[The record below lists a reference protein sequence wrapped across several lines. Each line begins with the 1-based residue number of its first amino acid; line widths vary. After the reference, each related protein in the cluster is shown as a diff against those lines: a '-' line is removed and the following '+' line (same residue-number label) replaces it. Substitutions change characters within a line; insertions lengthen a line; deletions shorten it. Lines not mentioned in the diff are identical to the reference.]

1 VREELEFECWRSSYT
16 GVSSVQC
23 SAVTARAGEGGAG
36 RVAYAP
42 RSGGDGRKRV
52 EAGGGEAAEGVGSE

>member
-1 VREELEFECWRSSYT
+1 VLAVKLYGRQF
-16 GVSSVQC
+16 SSVQ
-23 SAVTARAGEGGAG
+23 SSHGARWGRRG

-42 RSGGDGRKRV
+42 RSGGDGRERV